1 MRMKGIKMSE
11 LRQPQFYNETGQDK
25 EKNIPVL
32 VGPNLE
38 AHNFS
43 SMEDLEAFIPDEDI
57 KKALGLAG
65 AWSDLGI
72 SEDELF
78 KRLERIRRESEPAPL
93 IKLD

>member
-1 MRMKGIKMSE
+1 MEE
-11 LRQPQFYNETGQDK
+11 LE
-25 EKNIPVL
+25 
-32 VGPNLE
+32 
-38 AHNFS
+38 S
-43 SMEDLEAFIPDEDI
+43 FIPDEDI